1 MRNISLLES
10 DAKILK
16 SSKVIGQ
23 SHYNGCGKI
32 LPTL

>member
-16 SSKVIGQ
+16 SSKGQ
-23 SHYNGCGKI
+23 SHYNGSGKI